1 MTTDGVIL
9 HQEDGSSRAT
19 LMHARRAK
27 MYRTLLVMGLLLATQ
42 AGVSQSRKK
51 ALDDSML
58 DRVTAAGVTTRVLP
72 GGVINFTGEVPTV
85 NGLVSGIGSLV
96 VQPAS
101 SSTTSTT
108 TGTVNL
114 GGNAQQNL
122 SSLININAV
131 NSTINVLLNLNV
143 NINSTVG
150 TILQS
155 NLNGKKH

>member
-1 MTTDGVIL
+1 
-9 HQEDGSSRAT
+9 
-19 LMHARRAK
+19 
-27 MYRTLLVMGLLLATQ
+27 MYRTLLVMGLLVATQ
-42 AGVSQSRKK
+42 AGMAQSKRK
-51 ALDDSML
+51 ALDDATL
-58 DRVTAAGVTTRVLP
+58 DRVTAAGVAARLSP
-72 GGVINFTGEVPTV
+72 GGVINFSGAVPTA

-96 VQPAS
+96 VQPVS
-101 SSTTSTT
+101 NSTTNNT

-155 NLNGKKH
+155 NLNGKMH

>member
-1 MTTDGVIL
+1 
-9 HQEDGSSRAT
+9 
-19 LMHARRAK
+19 

-42 AGVSQSRKK
+42 AGMAQSRKK
-51 ALDDSML
+51 PLDDATL
-58 DRVTAAGVTTRVLP
+58 DRVTAAGVVARVSP
-72 GGVINFTGEVPTV
+72 GGVINFSGAVPTA

-101 SSTTSTT
+101 SSTTTTT

>member
-1 MTTDGVIL
+1 
-9 HQEDGSSRAT
+9 
-19 LMHARRAK
+19 
-27 MYRTLLVMGLLLATQ
+27 MYRTLLVMGLLVATQ
-42 AGVSQSRKK
+42 AGVCQSKKK
-51 ALDDSML
+51 ALDDSTL

-72 GGVINFTGEVPTV
+72 GGIINFTGEVPTA

-101 SSTTSTT
+101 STTNNTT

-155 NLNGKKH
+155 NLNGKMH

>member
-1 MTTDGVIL
+1 
-9 HQEDGSSRAT
+9 
-19 LMHARRAK
+19 

-42 AGVSQSRKK
+42 TGVSQSKKK

-58 DRVTAAGVTTRVLP
+58 DRVTAAGVATSVAP
-72 GGVINFTGEVPTV
+72 GGVINFSGEVPTA
-85 NGLVSGIGSLV
+85 NGLVTGVGSLV
-96 VQPAS
+96 VQAPGS
-101 SSTTSTT
+101 STTTSTT
-108 TGTVNL
+108 TGTINL

-131 NSTINVLLNLNV
+131 NSTINVLLNLNI

-155 NLNGKKH
+155 NLNGKQH

>member
-1 MTTDGVIL
+1 
-9 HQEDGSSRAT
+9 
-19 LMHARRAK
+19 MHARRAK

-51 ALDDSML
+51 ALDDSTL
-58 DRVTAAGVTTRVLP
+58 DRVTAAGVTARQLP
-72 GGVINFTGEVPTV
+72 GGVINFSGAVPTA
-85 NGLVSGIGSLV
+85 NGLVSSAGSLV
-96 VQPAS
+96 VQAPS
-101 SSTTSTT
+101 SSTTTTT

>member
-1 MTTDGVIL
+1 
-9 HQEDGSSRAT
+9 
-19 LMHARRAK
+19 
-27 MYRTLLVMGLLLATQ
+27 MYRTLLVMGLLVATQ
-42 AGVSQSRKK
+42 AGIAQSQKK
-51 ALDDSML
+51 ALDDATL

-72 GGVINFTGEVPTV
+72 GGVINFSGAVPTA
-85 NGLVSGIGSLV
+85 NCLVQGIGSLV
-96 VQPAS
+96 IQPVS
-101 SSTTSTT
+101 NSTTTTT

-155 NLNGKKH
+155 NLNGKSH

>member
-1 MTTDGVIL
+1 
-9 HQEDGSSRAT
+9 
-19 LMHARRAK
+19 
-27 MYRTLLVMGLLLATQ
+27 MYRTLLVMGLLVATQ
-42 AGVSQSRKK
+42 AGMAQSKRKP
-51 ALDDSML
+51 LDDATL
-58 DRVTAAGVTTRVLP
+58 DRVTAAGVAARLSP
-72 GGVINFTGEVPTV
+72 GGVINFSGAVPTA

-96 VQPAS
+96 VQPVS
-101 SSTTSTT
+101 NSTTNNT

-155 NLNGKKH
+155 NLNGKMH

>member
-1 MTTDGVIL
+1 
-9 HQEDGSSRAT
+9 
-19 LMHARRAK
+19 

-51 ALDDSML
+51 ALDDGML
-58 DRVTAAGVTTRVLP
+58 DRVTAAGVTARVLP
-72 GGVINFTGEVPTV
+72 GGVVNFTGEVPTA

-96 VQPAS
+96 VQPVS
-101 SSTTSTT
+101 NSTTTTT

-114 GGNAQQNL
+114 GGSAQQNL
-122 SSLININAV
+122 SSLININAA

-155 NLNGKKH
+155 NLNGKMH